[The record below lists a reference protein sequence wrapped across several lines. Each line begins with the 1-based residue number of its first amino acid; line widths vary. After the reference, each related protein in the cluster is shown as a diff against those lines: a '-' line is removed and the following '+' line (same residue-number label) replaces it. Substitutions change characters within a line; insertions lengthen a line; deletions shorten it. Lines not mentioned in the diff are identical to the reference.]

1 MNKPFSVEILLL
13 MTEQQHLSEFRSLL
27 LAGYPCWWCWLFIM
41 GRDNLVTPEP
51 CHDGRCL
58 CLSVWPIPHNLGH
71 MLTPSKLQMVRGRV
85 KLYLHSEKLIYFINT
100 TTNCPHFLLWQD
112 KQEIFYTADAKSC
125 ANQFLYHILFTGSEN
140 IKGWN
145 VMV

>member
-13 MTEQQHLSEFRSLL
+13 MTEQHLSASQPSRCYWLVIPVGGIDSSSGAEITWWHRSPVTM
-27 LAGYPCWWCWLFIM
+27 AG
-41 GRDNLVTPEP
+41 V
-51 CHDGRCL
+51 
-58 CLSVWPIPHNLGH
+58 SVSPIPHNLGH